1 MFALN
6 SEVRPKVTWVGF
18 KRVFISIHWWIWNVA
33 KPIHVIK
40 KHLPIQNKANNE
52 KSCSTPTPGKDSQ
65 SGGH

>member
-1 MFALN
+1 
-6 SEVRPKVTWVGF
+6 F

>member
-1 MFALN
+1 MKSLPN
-6 SEVRPKVTWVGF
+6 NHIEVNGIP
-18 KRVFISIHWWIWNVA
+18 ISNKLFRTGIWNVA

-52 KSCSTPTPGKDSQ
+52 KSCSTLTPDKDSQ